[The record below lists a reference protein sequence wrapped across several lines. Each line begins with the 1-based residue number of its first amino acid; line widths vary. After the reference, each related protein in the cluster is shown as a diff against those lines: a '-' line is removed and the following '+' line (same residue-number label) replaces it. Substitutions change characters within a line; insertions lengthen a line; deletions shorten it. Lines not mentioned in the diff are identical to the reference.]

1 MDESTRP
8 RRRIKQFCN
17 VQFYQTLN
25 SDKRIKV
32 HQGGTRSGKT
42 YAICQYIIHK
52 LITEQSPLTITIARK
67 TLPSLKGSVM
77 RDFLGILDQ
86 IGLLYVGTH
95 NKAENT
101 YSFKNHLVEFLS
113 VDEPQKI
120 RGRKRNICFINE
132 ANELDYEDYRQLL
145 MRTTDEMILDFNPS
159 DPIHW
164 IYDEVCTREDCE
176 TFITTYK
183 DNKFLPAELIKEIE
197 RLRERDPDYWNVYG
211 LGQKAAF
218 SKRQIFNNWQFIDES
233 EFPPFDEIF
242 YGLDFGFSN
251 DPTAIVQVA
260 RVNDKLFVKEL
271 CYSTGMTNKMIYD
284 FFIANGYKDEL
295 VYYDAAEPKSGEEL
309 RQLGLMGIPADKG
322 QGSVNA
328 GISLL
333 KEFEIYVSNKS
344 KNLFKEYE
352 TYYWTQ
358 LKDETIVNIPVDK
371 NNHLIDGLRYSI
383 YTKYKTRTEFFVF

>member
-8 RRRIKQFCN
+8 RRRIKQYCN
-17 VQFYQTLN
+17 IQFYQTIESN
-25 SDKRIKV
+25 KRIKV

-52 LITEQSPLTITIARK
+52 LITEQTPLTITIARK

-86 IGLLYVGTH
+86 LGLLFVGTH
-95 NKAENT
+95 NKAENL
-101 YSFKNHLVEFLS
+101 YYFKNHIVEFLS

-164 IYDEVCTREDCE
+164 IYDEVCTREDCD
-176 TFITTYK
+176 TFVTTYK
-183 DNKFLPAELIKEIE
+183 DNKFLSKDLVKEIE

-218 SKRQIFNNWQFIDES
+218 SKRQIFNNWKFIDES

-260 RVNDKLFVKEL
+260 RVNDKLYVKEL

-284 FFIANGYKDEL
+284 FFVSIGYKEEL

-309 RQLGLMGIPADKG
+309 RQLGLMGIAADKG

-333 KEFEIYVSNKS
+333 KEFEIYVSKNS
-344 KNLFKEYE
+344 KNLAKEYE

-371 NNHLIDGLRYSI
+371 HNHLIDGLRYSI